1 MPKGLRLKKTPAEQ
15 LEHDMR
21 RARKAAKKAAH
32 RQYRPHDA
40 DFDADGRSSKRSRT
54 QGDED
59 VDLEPPFLDPGP
71 STRYGAHTAPVAEE
85 SFQEKLWDALRDDE
99 RLDGVEAQLN
109 EYAYI
114 PRRWRGVSSRAYSP
128 DTIGGLGDDPNLM
141 NDDEYAEWMR
151 SGMWRYVLTVLPNAV
166 HEAITEFEKH
176 LTLDRKRNAAAHREK
191 ERQRAALAAAK
202 AEEEDA
208 RRRARHER
216 KRRRH
221 ADARDTHEE
230 RWAGLLGSKSA
241 ELRFGDIPWPVQGE
255 ASNISQITAEAVS
268 AFLFFHVEGGLDN
281 KAGTLA
287 GRTRK
292 EELRGTMLRFHPDK
306 FEGRVIPR
314 VKDAEKAAVRE
325 GANAVTRAVTALMGR
340 SDRGDIT

>member
-15 LEHDMR
+15 VEHDMR
-21 RARKAAKKAAH
+21 RARKAAKKAY
-32 RQYRPHDA
+32 RQYQPHDA
-40 DFDADGRSSKRSRT
+40 DFDAGGRSKRSRT
-54 QGDED
+54 QGDEG
-59 VDLEPPFLDPGP
+59 VDLDPPFLDPGP
-71 STRYGAHTAPVAEE
+71 STRYGAHTVPVVEE

-99 RLDGVEAQLN
+99 RLDGIEAQLN

-128 DTIGGLGDDPNLM
+128 DTVGGLGDDPNLM

-151 SGMWRYVLTVLPNAV
+151 SGMWRYVFPNTVY
-166 HEAITEFEKH
+166 EAKTEKH
-176 LTLDRKRNAAAHREK
+176 LTLDRKRNAAAEHEK
-191 ERQRAALAAAK
+191 ERQRAARAAAK
-202 AEEEDA
+202 AEEDA
-208 RRRARHER
+208 RRRARRHER
-216 KRRRH
+216 ERRRR

-230 RWAGLLGSKSA
+230 RWAELLGSKSA
-241 ELRFGDIPWPVQGE
+241 DLGFGDIPWPVQGE
-255 ASNISQITAEAVS
+255 TSNISDITAEAVS
-268 AFLFFHVEGGLDN
+268 AFLFFHVDIVEGGLD

-325 GANAVTRAVTALMGR
+325 GANAVTRAVTGLMGR
-340 SDRGDIT
+340 SDMSNRGDIT